1 MMTYLTA
8 QSEYSKASVIH
19 IVCFPLVNETS
30 FQYVTQFVEYF
41 EMVVGAA
48 LVIIVVVGAS
58 RVVAAV
64 VIVVIV
70 GMIVVVVA
78 VVPCWGSLS

>member
-1 MMTYLTA
+1 MMMYLTA

-48 LVIIVVVGAS
+48 LVIIVVVGAG

-64 VIVVIV
+64 VIVVLV